1 MGIWNSTDAVENS
14 GGSSKSWTK
23 NRHAIVHSLSRVGLF
38 ETPWTAA
45 RQASLSFTV
54 SWSLLKFMS
63 IELDYHMTQQYYFP
77 SIDCKEF
84 KTGTQTD
91 ICTPVFITE
100 LLREIIKSPWL
111 AVDPRLGRRRSS
123 PPAVLEMRIL
133 CPVPTVG
140 AVSKYTALR
149 EQCVLEIICTEDMTE
164 PH

>member
-1 MGIWNSTDAVENS
+1 MLWKTVVAPQRAELRIT
-14 GGSSKSWTK
+14 T
-23 NRHAIVHSLSRVGLF
+23 SLLFILCRVRLF
-38 ETPWTAA
+38 KTPWTAA
-45 RQASLSFTV
+45 HQASLCFTV

-77 SIDCKEF
+77 SIYRKEF

-91 ICTPVFITE
+91 TCTPVFITE

-111 AVDPRLGRRRSS
+111 AADPSVGHRQSS
-123 PPAVLEMRIL
+123 PAAVPEMCIL
-133 CPVPTVG
+133 CTVPTVG

-149 EQCVLEIICTEDMTE
+149 DQCVVEIICTEYMTE